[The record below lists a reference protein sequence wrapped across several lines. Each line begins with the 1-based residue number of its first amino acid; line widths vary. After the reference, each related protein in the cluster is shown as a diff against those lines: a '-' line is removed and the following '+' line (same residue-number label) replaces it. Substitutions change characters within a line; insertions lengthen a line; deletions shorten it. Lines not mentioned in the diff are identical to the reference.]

1 MIHEYCAKGQVEKFK
16 EIVRNHRQG
25 ININASDKNG
35 NIPLHLAITRGQLK
49 IVTLIA
55 SEFKD
60 EVDTSLRDSEGYD
73 ALDLAITKNSVTP
86 GMIVHQ
92 VLKITNRASLSS
104 LTLALKTD
112 QDNLIDQLI
121 SKIPDSLFTPDPSS
135 KDALISFQKLLT
147 ESKQRNLKS
156 DQKESMKR
164 NLEIQRGLIVNRLE
178 AMQSDK
184 PETWKN
190 EYEYPICQEDMK
202 PPLKIFACINDHYL
216 CSDCLK
222 KDLKNCPMCR
232 DNFEENPPSRR
243 PLAEKWNT

>member
-35 NIPLHLAITRGQLK
+35 NIPLHLAITRNQLK

-121 SKIPDSLFTPDPSS
+121 SKIPDSLFTPDPS
-135 KDALISFQKLLT
+135 LIDVTMSRM
-147 ESKQRNLKS
+147 QRRDKERRSVLNQCQLKS
-156 DQKESMKR
+156 
-164 NLEIQRGLIVNRLE
+164 NL
-178 AMQSDK
+178 
-184 PETWKN
+184 
-190 EYEYPICQEDMK
+190 
-202 PPLKIFACINDHYL
+202 YL
-216 CSDCLK
+216 VK
-222 KDLKNCPMCR
+222 YRIYRFRM
-232 DNFEENPPSRR
+232 E
-243 PLAEKWNT
+243 